1 MWRAAIVT
9 LGLLS
14 ASPVLAQPQERPTY
28 PEPEPQGFIAEPLA
42 IERAALFA
50 GRHLSGG
57 GAGRAGIYADFMNM
71 IPGAGWIAAGP
82 GYRQWFSSDRIFFDT
97 SAAISFRGYRTAQAR
112 VEMSKLAEGKLTV
125 GSQFRWQDAMQINA
139 FGEGPDT
146 LRAHHAQYRMRSSNL
161 AGYATVRPW
170 RSVAINAQGGWLKP
184 TIEEPSGWFR
194 SKLPSFRELSPG
206 DPAFALADQPGFL
219 YGETAITADTR
230 DAPGHTTRGALLR
243 AGASTFSD
251 RDTGMFSFRRY
262 EGEAAGFVPLADSRV
277 VVALHG
283 WLVTSDTADGRLVPF
298 YLQPSLGGANTLRSY
313 ADYRFHDRNMVVLNV
328 ETRVALMTHMDVA
341 AFLDAGNVAARIG
354 DLNLDKRSYGLG
366 VRLHARRNTFAR
378 FDLARGDE
386 GWRFVFRLNDP
397 LSLSRL
403 LRRTAPVPFVP

>member
-1 MWRAAIVT
+1 MLRAAIVT

-14 ASPVLAQPQERPTY
+14 AFPAFAQSQERPAH
-28 PEPEPQGFIAEPLA
+28 PETEPQGLIAEPLA

-50 GRHLSGG
+50 GRNLSGG
-57 GAGRAGIYADFMNM
+57 DGRAGIYADFMNM

-82 GYRQWFSSDRIFFDT
+82 GYRQWFTGDRIFFDT

-112 VEMSKLAEGKLTV
+112 IEMAKLSEGKLTV

-139 FGEGPDT
+139 FGQGPDT
-146 LRAHHAQYRMRSSNL
+146 PRSDHAQYRMRSSNL
-161 AGYATVRPW
+161 VGYATVRPW
-170 RSVAINAQGGWLKP
+170 RSLAINGHAGWLKP
-184 TIEEPSGWFR
+184 TIAEPSGWFR
-194 SKLPSFRELSPG
+194 SKLPSFRELSPE
-206 DPAFALADQPGFL
+206 DPAFALAEQPGFL

-230 DAPGHTTRGALLR
+230 DAPGHATRGGLLR
-243 AGASTFSD
+243 AAASTYSD
-251 RDTGMFSFRRY
+251 RDSGLFSFRRY
-262 EGEAAGFVPLADSRV
+262 EGEAAGFMPLADSRV
-277 VVALHG
+277 VVGLHG
-283 WLVTSDTADGRLVPF
+283 WLVTSDTADGRFVPF

-313 ADYRFHDRNMVVLNV
+313 ADYRFHDRNMVVLNL
-328 ETRVALMTHMDVA
+328 ETRVALMTHVDVA
-341 AFLDAGNVAARIG
+341 AFLDAGSVAPRIG

-366 VRLHARRNTFAR
+366 FRLHARRNTFAR